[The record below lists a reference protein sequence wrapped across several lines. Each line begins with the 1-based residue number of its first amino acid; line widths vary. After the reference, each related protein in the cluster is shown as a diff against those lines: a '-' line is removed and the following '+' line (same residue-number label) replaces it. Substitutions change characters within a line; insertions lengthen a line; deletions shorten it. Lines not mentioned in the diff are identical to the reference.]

1 MKLNQIS
8 AKVSESE
15 LEAII
20 KEAVKAKTGLE
31 VASVSFDI
39 GTRCTGYGMNER
51 DETYFGGATVTFKSG
66 QDIAAGKLA

>member
-8 AKVSESE
+8 AKMSESE
-15 LEAII
+15 LEVII

-31 VASVSFDI
+31 VESVTFDF
-39 GTRCTGYGMNER
+39 GTRCVGYGPTEH
-51 DETYFGGATVTFKSG
+51 DEAYFGGATVTFKPG